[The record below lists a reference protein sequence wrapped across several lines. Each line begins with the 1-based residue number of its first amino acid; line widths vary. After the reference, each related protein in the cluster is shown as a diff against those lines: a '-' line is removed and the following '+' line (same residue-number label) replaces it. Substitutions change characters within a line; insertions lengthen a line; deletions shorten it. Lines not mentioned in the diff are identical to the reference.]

1 MTIYIFAIQQSLI
14 ALAIQDEVRMPFVA
28 IRCHSLSNVNAMA
41 FFQKSKKTATH
52 SCSGL
57 LFAHTSQHLLLRLLT
72 QLSKGD
78 YMYALQK
85 HSAKILFFY
94 YIKKTLQRTYQQFII
109 FSLSHGLHSYT
120 VTRLHA
126 PVTL

>member
-41 FFQKSKKTATH
+41 FFKKAKKTATIP
-52 SCSGL
+52 CSGL
-57 LFAHTSQHLLLRLLT
+57 LSAHARPRHLLRLSLT
-72 QLSKGD
+72 LLHTRGD
-78 YMYALQK
+78 MYSLQK

-94 YIKKTLQRTYQQFII
+94 YIKKTLQRTYQQFIEK
-109 FSLSHGLHSYT
+109 YT
-120 VTRLHA
+120 PL
-126 PVTL
+126 